1 MSSKLLQIDGSQQ
14 SLHTEKADEDQPLI
28 TWGQN
33 PDQSGNLSDDAQ
45 EKTEFQKR
53 MSQMKT
59 ENSQPEIEY
68 DAQGAP
74 TVNIKM
80 HKKENKK
87 GKKLPEKE

>member
-1 MSSKLLQIDGSQQ
+1 
-14 SLHTEKADEDQPLI
+14 
-28 TWGQN
+28 
-33 PDQSGNLSDDAQ
+33 
-45 EKTEFQKR
+45 